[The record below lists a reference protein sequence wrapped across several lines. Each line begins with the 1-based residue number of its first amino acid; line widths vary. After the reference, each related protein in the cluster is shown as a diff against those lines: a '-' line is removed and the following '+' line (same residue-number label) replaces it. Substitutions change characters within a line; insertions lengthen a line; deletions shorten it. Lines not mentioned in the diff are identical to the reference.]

1 MTLELQLPSFI
12 FGLIIGLA
20 LMLVIG
26 QSYRFL
32 FGNRRLHELGREVNR
47 LRKIID
53 QKDRYIKKSL
63 EALKKEGIEL
73 RETTTGSEP

>member
-20 LMLVIG
+20 LMLLVG

-32 FGNRRLHELGREVNR
+32 FGGKRLRELGREVSH
-47 LRKIID
+47 LRKVVE
-53 QKDRYIKKSL
+53 QKDRYIRKSL
-63 EALKKEGIEL
+63 DALKKEGIEL
-73 RETTTGSEP
+73 PEATTRSDK